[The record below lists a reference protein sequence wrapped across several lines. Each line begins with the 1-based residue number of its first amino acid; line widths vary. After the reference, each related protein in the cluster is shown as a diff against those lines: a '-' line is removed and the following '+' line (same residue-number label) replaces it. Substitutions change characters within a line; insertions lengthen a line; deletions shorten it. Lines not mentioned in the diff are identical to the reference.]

1 MHGLS
6 ATGEMAMIRL
16 RRLISAAAVLLL
28 FNTAAPAASVDSNPA
43 AGTLTRADRDA
54 IRTVIEEQLEAFR
67 RDDAEAAFGLAAPG
81 IQHTFVTP
89 ERFMIMVRRGYRQVY
104 RPSVVEFRELRHVE
118 DVGPVQSVYFEGQDG
133 DAVMALYPMER
144 QPDGSWRINGCHL
157 VESSERR
164 I

>member
-1 MHGLS
+1 
-6 ATGEMAMIRL
+6 MIRL
-16 RRLISAAAVLLL
+16 RRLIFAAAVLLL
-28 FNTAAPAASVDSNPA
+28 FNTAAPAAE
-43 AGTLTRADRDA
+43 TLTPADRGA
-54 IRTVIEEQLEAFR
+54 IRAVIEEQLEAFR

>member
-1 MHGLS
+1 MRRLS
-6 ATGEMAMIRL
+6 ATNETAMIRL

-28 FNTAAPAASVDSNPA
+28 FNTAAPAVE
-43 AGTLTRADRDA
+43 TLTRTDRGA
-54 IRTVIEEQLEAFR
+54 IRAVIEEQLEAFR
-67 RDDAEAAFGLAAPG
+67 RDDAEAAFGLATPG